1 MTTNLF
7 VTANVKKIANL
18 GSFRIL
24 LPFFST
30 SWCVRV
36 INSAIFNSFHNRVEF
51 GTIFEGLSK
60 FRGGVEHPKSPPPS
74 VRHWY
79 ELQEKML
86 VYEECCAAYVDSWL
100 RTFRD
105 SILVLTSSE
114 KQFCWI
120 D

>member
-1 MTTNLF
+1 MMTTNLF

-60 FRGGVEHPKSPPPS
+60 FRGGVEHPKSPPPRYATGMS
-74 VRHWY
+74 CRRKCWFMKNVVQR
-79 ELQEKML
+79 ML
-86 VYEECCAAYVDSWL
+86 IVGYGRFGTAYWS
-100 RTFRD
+100 
-105 SILVLTSSE
+105 
-114 KQFCWI
+114 
-120 D
+120 